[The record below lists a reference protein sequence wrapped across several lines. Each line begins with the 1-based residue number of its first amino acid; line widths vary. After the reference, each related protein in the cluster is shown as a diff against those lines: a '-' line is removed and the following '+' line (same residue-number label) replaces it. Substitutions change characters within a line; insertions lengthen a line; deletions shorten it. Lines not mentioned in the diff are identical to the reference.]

1 MTEKKS
7 APQPL
12 VDLDVSVSVVL
23 AEKSASLEQVLELRP
38 GTVLEFSRRHQ
49 SPLDLYINRSPVGRG
64 HAVDIGERLG
74 FEIEDREP
82 LDSTS
87 PGTLLS

>member
-1 MTEKKS
+1 MTERQS

-23 AEKSASLEQVLELRP
+23 AEKIASLEQVLELRP
-38 GTVLEFSRRHQ
+38 GAVLEFSRRHE
-49 SPLDLYINRSPVGRG
+49 SPLDLYINHSPVGQG

-74 FEIEDREP
+74 FEIAEVDGREG
-82 LDSTS
+82 TS
-87 PGTLLS
+87 PGPLLS